1 MTPFQ
6 NINIPVEPFLTQPL
20 FEIADSNKNQH
31 WLISVDIFK
40 TEFLSYLK
48 TRNIAVGNSNVLF
61 YTPPNGHLG
70 IHIDGTRLH
79 NRSMLN
85 YAWGSSNHSMSWYEL
100 KMGVN
105 LESKSFTNG
114 DEYISIPENSVT
126 KICDHTVG
134 YPTLVKVGIPHSV
147 VNYSDTGRWCLSID
161 LKVDGSPGI
170 DFDQAIE
177 LLKD

>member
-6 NINIPVEPFLTQPL
+6 NINIPVEPFLTQPSV
-20 FEIADSNKNQH
+20 EITDYDKNHH
-31 WLISVDIFK
+31 WLISADIFN

-48 TRNIAVGNSNVLF
+48 TRNIVVGNSNVLF

-70 IHIDGTRLH
+70 IHVDGDRLH

-85 YAWGSSNHSMSWYEL
+85 YVWGSSNHSMSWYEL
-100 KMGVN
+100 NSGVQ
-105 LESKSFTNG
+105 LTSRLFTNG
-114 DEYISIPENSVT
+114 DKYISIPENNVT

-161 LKVDGSPGI
+161 LQIDSGPGI
-170 DFDQAIE
+170 DFDQAIK

>member
-1 MTPFQ
+1 MIPFQ
-6 NINIPVEPFLTQPL
+6 NIDIPVEPFLVTPA
-20 FEIADSNKNQH
+20 FEIAHPSKNQH
-31 WLISVDIFK
+31 WLISADIFNA
-40 TEFLSYLK
+40 EFMSYLN

-85 YAWGSSNHSMSWYEL
+85 YVWGSSNHSMSWYEL
-100 KMGVN
+100 NSGVD
-105 LESKSFTNG
+105 LASKSFTNG
-114 DEYISIPENSVT
+114 DEYISIPETSVT

-147 VNYSDTGRWCLSID
+147 VNYSDTARWCLSID
-161 LKVDGSPGI
+161 LQVDGGPGI
-170 DFDQAIE
+170 DFDQAIQ
-177 LLKD
+177 LLKV